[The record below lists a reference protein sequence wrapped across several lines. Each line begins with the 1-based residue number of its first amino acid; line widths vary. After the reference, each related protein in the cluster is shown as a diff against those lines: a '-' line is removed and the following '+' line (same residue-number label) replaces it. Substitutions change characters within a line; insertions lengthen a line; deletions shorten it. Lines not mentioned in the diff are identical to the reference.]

1 MSDSEELPDDFT
13 TRIIV
18 QLSVYSSAKDSKGKV
33 KELKTTK
40 IKELDYT
47 LTLENYVEFLVTV
60 LSKHT
65 QDKYKVTERRPY
77 AFKYLYPPLK
87 AYVLTFYSFVCCH

>member
-18 QLSVYSSAKDSKGKV
+18 QLSVYLSVKDNKGKV

-47 LTLENYVEFLVTV
+47 LTSENYVEFLATV
-60 LSKHT
+60 LNKTST
-65 QDKYKVTERRPY
+65 RSQRGDLMLSSTYI
-77 AFKYLYPPLK
+77 LL
-87 AYVLTFYSFVCCH
+87 

>member
-1 MSDSEELPDDFT
+1 MSDLEELPDDFT

-47 LTLENYVEFLVTV
+47 LT
-60 LSKHT
+60 S
-65 QDKYKVTERRPY
+65 
-77 AFKYLYPPLK
+77 
-87 AYVLTFYSFVCCH
+87 